1 MCTLVDVCSHG
12 TKYPILDMNII
23 KPIMS
28 RRYLNRI
35 TNRDESDPE
44 NPKRAVS
51 VQSDT
56 RNHAERVKDQII
68 ETRED
73 TRNADQYMRF
83 VNAHLQHKVST
94 LEKIKEGQKKFE
106 AELDM
111 FKVEPQTLGNDSCN
125 NIEDEKALIVKEL
138 SALINKYGF
147 EKLSDAL
154 DTILENKK

>member
-1 MCTLVDVCSHG
+1 MSTLVNVCSHG

-23 KPIMS
+23 QLIMS

-44 NPKRAVS
+44 NPKRAVN
-51 VQSDT
+51 VQTDT
-56 RNHAERVKDQII
+56 RDHAERVKEQII

-83 VNAHLQHKVST
+83 VNAHLQHRVST
-94 LEKIKEGQKKFE
+94 LEKIKEDQKKFE

-111 FKVEPQTLGNDSCN
+111 FKVEPQIFENSSYN
-125 NIEDEKALIVKEL
+125 NIEGEKALVVKEL
-138 SALINKYGF
+138 STLINKYGF

>member
-1 MCTLVDVCSHG
+1 
-12 TKYPILDMNII
+12 MNII
-23 KPIMS
+23 KPVMS

-44 NPKRAVS
+44 NPKRVVN

-56 RNHAERVKDQII
+56 RSHAERVKDQII

-73 TRNADQYMRF
+73 TRNADQYMKF

-111 FKVEPQTLGNDSCN
+111 FKVEPQTFGNDSRN

-138 SALINKYGF
+138 STLINKYGF

-154 DTILENKK
+154 DIILENKK

>member
-1 MCTLVDVCSHG
+1 MFAQHKIPL
-12 TKYPILDMNII
+12 LDMNVI

-28 RRYLNRI
+28 RHYLNRI

-44 NPKRAVS
+44 NPKRAVN

-68 ETRED
+68 ETHED
-73 TRNADQYMRF
+73 TRNTDQYMRF

-94 LEKIKEGQKKFE
+94 LEMIKEGQKKFE
-106 AELDM
+106 TELDM
-111 FKVEPQTLGNDSCN
+111 FKVEPQIFGNNSRN
-125 NIEDEKALIVKEL
+125 NIEGEKALIVKEL
-138 SALINKYGF
+138 STLINKYGF

>member
-1 MCTLVDVCSHG
+1 
-12 TKYPILDMNII
+12 
-23 KPIMS
+23 MS

-35 TNRDESDPE
+35 TNRDESDSE
-44 NPKRAVS
+44 NPRRAVS

-56 RNHAERVKDQII
+56 RDHAERVKDQII

-83 VNAHLQHKVST
+83 VNAHLQHRVST
-94 LEKIKEGQKKFE
+94 LEQIKENQKKFE

-111 FKVEPQTLGNDSCN
+111 FKVAPQTLEN
-125 NIEDEKALIVKEL
+125 NSRNTIEAEKALIVKEL
-138 SALINKYGF
+138 STLINKYGF